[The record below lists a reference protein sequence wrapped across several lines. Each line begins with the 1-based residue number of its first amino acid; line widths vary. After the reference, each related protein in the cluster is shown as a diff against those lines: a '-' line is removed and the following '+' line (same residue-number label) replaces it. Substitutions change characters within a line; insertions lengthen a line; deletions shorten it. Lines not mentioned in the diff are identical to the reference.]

1 MQATMS
7 DVDRLVTEG
16 LVPFRN
22 RLTGVFRD
30 KHPYLFGMASAA
42 LAGKTS
48 KFGVRVTEGGQ
59 VAGEYTLHVQ
69 GVEITHAEPGKLE
82 SEIRLPHV
90 GTIRPYI
97 VVERSGLEK
106 ILGDE
111 AAIMAD
117 PIPAMLRHLPAMTV
131 KFLA

>member
-1 MQATMS
+1 MQATVN
-7 DVDRLVTEG
+7 DVDKLVMEG

-22 RLTGVFRD
+22 RLTGAFHD

-48 KFGVRVTEGGQ
+48 KVGVQVTEGGR

-69 GVEITHAEPGKLE
+69 GVDITHAEPGKLE
-82 SEIRLPHV
+82 SGIQLPYA
-90 GTIRPYI
+90 GTIRPYL
-97 VVERSGLEK
+97 VVERGDLER
-106 ILGDE
+106 IIGDE

-117 PIPAMLRHLPAMTV
+117 LFPAMLKHLPALTV
-131 KFLA
+131 KFLP

>member
-1 MQATMS
+1 MQATMG
-7 DVDRLVTEG
+7 DVDRLVMEG

-48 KFGVRVTEGGQ
+48 KAGVQVTEGGR

-82 SEIRLPHV
+82 SGIQLPYA

-97 VVERSGLEK
+97 IVERGDLERL
-106 ILGDE
+106 LGDE

-117 PIPAMLRHLPAMTV
+117 PIPAMLKHLPAFTV